1 MPEETP
7 APETPK
13 KKSPIKAVILVFAIV
28 VIEAVAIIGFFKMTG
43 PDPVQA
49 ALQNDDAVIEVD
61 ELDKI
66 VELRVIDARLPN
78 NKAGAIYLYN
88 TQVWVQCKQR
98 YSEKVSDE
106 LERHRNEITAEITAI
121 WRTSDPKHFKEP
133 KLESLTR
140 KVGALLDA
148 RFGNDPEL
156 GQPFITKS
164 LIVMQP
170 GFRLDG

>member
-28 VIEAVAIIGFFKMTG
+28 IVEAVVIIGFFKMTG

-49 ALQNDDAVIEVD
+49 VQNDDAVIEID

-78 NKAGAIYLYN
+78 NKAGVIYLYN

-98 YSEKVSDE
+98 YSEKVTDE
-106 LERHRNEITAEITAI
+106 LDRHRNEITAEITAI

-148 RFGNDPEL
+148 RFGNDSEL